1 MTETYELDL
10 LFSGVWRNIQYRR
23 NHAIVLDTF
32 LAFDQ
37 MALKYR
43 IAGALQ
49 GTVCLMKHLA

>member
-10 LFSGVWRNIQYRR
+10 LLSGVRRNIQYRR
-23 NHAIVLDTF
+23 NLVIVPDTF

-37 MALKYR
+37 MASKYR
-43 IAGALQ
+43 FAGALK